1 MNTIYLPDG
10 TEVNVA
16 DTNLVSD
23 GYHTFGELYE
33 HRCLLWAMVV
43 STYDESIGRDDFEC
57 PTFKTRKNSEGEEW
71 AGWFIAGID
80 TPHGQISYHLP
91 DTMWDLV
98 DAPEIERN
106 DKYDGHTS
114 ADVVKRITEILSS

>member
-33 HRCLLWAMVV
+33 HRCLLFAWVI
-43 STYDESIGRDDFEC
+43 STIGVNIDAYRDLL
-57 PTFKTRKNSEGEEW
+57 FKTRKNSEGEEW
-71 AGWFIAGID
+71 VGWFIAGINM
-80 TPHGQISYHLP
+80 PEGQVTYHLP
-91 DTMWDLV
+91 MSMWDLV
-98 DAPEIERN
+98 HAPEIERN
-106 DKYDGHTS
+106 DRYDGHTS
-114 ADVVKRITEILSS
+114 DDVVKRITEILAS

>member
-23 GYHTFGELYE
+23 GYHTFGELYQ
-33 HRCLLWAMVV
+33 HRCLLWAWIVTAVV
-43 STYDESIGRDDFEC
+43 TMWGC
-57 PTFKTRKNSEGEEW
+57 GFKTRKNSEGEEW
-71 AGWFIAGID
+71 QGWFIAGMNTKD
-80 TPHGQISYHLP
+80 GQITYHLP
-91 DTMWDLV
+91 TSMWDLV
-98 DAPEIERN
+98 HAPEIERN

-114 ADVVKRITEILSS
+114 DDVVKRLRVILGASDGTD